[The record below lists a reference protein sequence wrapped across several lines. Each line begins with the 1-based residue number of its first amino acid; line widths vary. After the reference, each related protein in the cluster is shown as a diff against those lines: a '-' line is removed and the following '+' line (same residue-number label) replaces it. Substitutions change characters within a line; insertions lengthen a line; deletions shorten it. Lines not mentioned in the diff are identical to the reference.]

1 MDTRRLMTGFGWGV
15 VATIVMS
22 LLMLLGLITGISPM
36 PKPIPV
42 AIMGKLLG
50 PGTPMPLILLLAI
63 LAHLLYGGIW
73 GAILTGV
80 TRPVTL
86 WKGLGLG
93 IVLWLIMQ
101 IVVLP
106 LLGWGFFGSAITPKI
121 AIATLVLHLV
131 YGAMLGWL
139 ADRRE
144 HAVQVQAEPE
154 LRRSVDRCILDGE
167 RVILCYT
174 LPI

>member
-1 MDTRRLMTGFGWGV
+1 
-15 VATIVMS
+15 
-22 LLMLLGLITGISPM
+22 
-36 PKPIPV
+36 
-42 AIMGKLLG
+42 
-50 PGTPMPLILLLAI
+50 MPLILLLAI

-93 IVLWLIMQ
+93 IILWLIMQ
-101 IVVLP
+101 IVFLP

-139 ADRRE
+139 AGSPGTCCPGPSR
-144 HAVQVQAEPE
+144 
-154 LRRSVDRCILDGE
+154 
-167 RVILCYT
+167 T
-174 LPI
+174 